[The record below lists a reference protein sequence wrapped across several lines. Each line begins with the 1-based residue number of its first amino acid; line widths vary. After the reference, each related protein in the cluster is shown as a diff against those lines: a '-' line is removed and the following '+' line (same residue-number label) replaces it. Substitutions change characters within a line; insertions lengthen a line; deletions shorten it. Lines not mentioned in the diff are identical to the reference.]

1 MPAITDVLI
10 LGLVVAIQIASAIS
24 VIGARLCERTWAK
37 TFFQRSFF
45 ACLLIVGAATMVAIY
60 CGKATWLPSAA
71 TLGLMAVGATL
82 DCGSRRSSPA
92 F

>member
-1 MPAITDVLI
+1 MPAITEALI
-10 LGLVVAIQIASAIS
+10 LGTVVAIQVASAIS
-24 VIGARLCERTWAK
+24 VIGARLSERAWVK
-37 TFFQRSFF
+37 SFFQRSFF
-45 ACLLIVGAATMVAIY
+45 ACLLVVGAATMVAIY

-71 TLGLMAVGATL
+71 TLGLMSVGATL